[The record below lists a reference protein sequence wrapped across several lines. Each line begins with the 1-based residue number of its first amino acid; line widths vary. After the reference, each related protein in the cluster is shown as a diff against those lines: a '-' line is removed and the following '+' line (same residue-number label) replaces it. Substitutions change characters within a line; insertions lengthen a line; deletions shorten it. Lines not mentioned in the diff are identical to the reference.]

1 MGILIGPNYITE
13 QGILLPFLYLSL
25 VNMRINPIG
34 NSNYQAVFIFEGY
47 ISRESK
53 LAGSKP
59 ISLPYGHNIG
69 ELIISQE
76 RLNAATI
83 FDLAYTSIQGKYNN
97 YTMSNVFEAGQVD
110 TRQYCYNADG
120 YDING
125 YNVQGYNAEGYN
137 TQGYNLDGYNAQ
149 GYNTSGYD
157 IQGYNSSG
165 YNSAGYNASGFNSLG
180 YNSSGYDI
188 NGYDIYGFNGQ
199 GFSMNGGYNYSGNM
213 PDGSL
218 GLLPSTIIEYNK
230 VFPENQQSFNIRIE
244 PQNLQTYINNI
255 NEQIAAEVARLAAQP
270 PPEPIPEET
279 PPELTPEE
287 TPPEPT
293 PPEPT
298 PPEPTPEPTPEETSP
313 SPPLDN

>member
-25 VNMRINPIG
+25 VNVRINPIG

-59 ISLPYGHNIG
+59 ISLPYGYNIG

-97 YTMSNVFEAGQVD
+97 YTMSNVFEPGQVD
-110 TRQYCYNADG
+110 TRQYCYNVDG
-120 YDING
+120 YDVNG
-125 YNVQGYNAEGYN
+125 YNAQGYNAEGYN
-137 TQGYNLDGYNAQ
+137 AQGYNLDGYNAQ

-157 IQGYNSSG
+157 VQGYNSQG
-165 YNSAGYNASGFNSLG
+165 YNSVGYNASGFNSLG

-188 NGYDIYGFNGQ
+188 NGYDIYGFNAQ

-218 GLLPSTIIEYNK
+218 ALLPSTIIEYNK

-255 NEQIAAEVARLAAQP
+255 NEQIFFHKF
-270 PPEPIPEET
+270 T
-279 PPELTPEE
+279 
-287 TPPEPT
+287 
-293 PPEPT
+293 
-298 PPEPTPEPTPEETSP
+298 
-313 SPPLDN
+313 

>member
-13 QGILLPFLYLSL
+13 QGISLPFLYLSL
-25 VNMRINPIG
+25 INVRINPIG
-34 NSNYQAVFIFEGY
+34 NSNYQAIFIFEGY

-53 LAGSKP
+53 ISGAKP

-83 FDLAYTSIQGKYNN
+83 FDLAYSSIQGKYNN
-97 YTMSNVFEAGQVD
+97 YTLSNVFEPGQLD
-110 TRQYCYNADG
+110 TRAYCYNADG

-125 YNVQGYNAEGYN
+125 YNVQGYNA
-137 TQGYNLDGYNAQ
+137 QGYNAQGYNAEGYNAQ

-157 IQGYNSSG
+157 AQGYNSSG
-165 YNSAGYNASGFNSLG
+165 FNSSGFNSSG
-180 YNSSGYDI
+180 YNGAGYDI
-188 NGYDIYGFNGQ
+188 DGYDIYGFNAQ
-199 GFSMNGGYNYSGNM
+199 GLSMNGGYNYSGNL

-218 GLLPSTIIEYNK
+218 APLPSTIIEYNK

-255 NEQIAAEVARLAAQP
+255 NDQITVEVARLALQPPTEEQPPSTEEQPPSPEEQPPSPEEQP
-270 PPEPIPEET
+270 PPTEEQ
-279 PPELTPEE
+279 
-287 TPPEPT
+287 
-293 PPEPT
+293 
-298 PPEPTPEPTPEETSP
+298 
-313 SPPLDN
+313 PL

>member
-13 QGILLPFLYLSL
+13 QGISLPFLYLSL
-25 VNMRINPIG
+25 INVRINPIG
-34 NSNYQAVFIFEGY
+34 NSNYQAIFIFEGY
-47 ISRESK
+47 MSRESK

-97 YTMSNVFEAGQVD
+97 YTISNVLEPGQVN
-110 TRQYCYNADG
+110 TRQYCYNVDG

-125 YNVQGYNAEGYN
+125 YNAQGYNAAGYN
-137 TQGYNLDGYNAQ
+137 TQGYNLDGYNIQ

-157 IQGYNSSG
+157 LEGYNSQGYNSIGYNSSG
-165 YNSAGYNASGFNSLG
+165 FNSIG

-188 NGYDIYGFNGQ
+188 NGYDIYGFNAQ
-199 GFSMNGGYNYSGNM
+199 GFSMNGGYNYSGSL

-218 GLLPSTIIEYNK
+218 APLPSTIIEYNK
-230 VFPENQQSFNIRIE
+230 IFPENQQSFNIRIE

-255 NEQIAAEVARLAAQP
+255 NEQIAIELARVALESQ
-270 PPEPIPEET
+270 PEPQAEPQAEAE
-279 PPELTPEE
+279 PELQPEPQAE
-287 TPPEPT
+287 SQPELQPEPQPEPT
-293 PPEPT
+293 
-298 PPEPTPEPTPEETSP
+298 
-313 SPPLDN
+313 L